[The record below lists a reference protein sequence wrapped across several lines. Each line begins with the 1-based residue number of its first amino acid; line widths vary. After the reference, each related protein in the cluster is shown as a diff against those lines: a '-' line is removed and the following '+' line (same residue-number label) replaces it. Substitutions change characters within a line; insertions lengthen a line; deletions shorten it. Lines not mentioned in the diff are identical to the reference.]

1 MKGWSGLKGEQMIY
15 DIYLQ
20 QLVAWDPLI
29 SFLSAAEIIQ
39 LNNLYHDFS
48 INLELPYPIIY

>member
-20 QLVAWDPLI
+20 QQIAWDPII

-39 LNNLYHDFS
+39 VNKSDIYFS
-48 INLELPYPIIY
+48 VLPSPIIY